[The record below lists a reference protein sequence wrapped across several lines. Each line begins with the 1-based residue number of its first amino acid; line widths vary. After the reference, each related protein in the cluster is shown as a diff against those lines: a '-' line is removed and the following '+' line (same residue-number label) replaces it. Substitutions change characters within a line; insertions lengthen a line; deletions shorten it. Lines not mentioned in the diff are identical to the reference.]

1 MSKEDPTGLAS
12 CPPGAYCVNVP
23 PPKPSEPGNPGA
35 DITNGAPQ
43 AGNRLVAAELRAA
56 AQGRNSPPARSLA
69 ERGFMAATGASVAAD
84 GTVTLTFG
92 STAEG
97 IAVTGAMANPVGVA
111 VATIVFILKP
121 TSTSANDTTQGC
133 GGPCDAQAPGATPP
147 NLAPP
152 NADRDAALAAAKAA
166 AGIVDDHAPEVLPN
180 YGKNPGLDS
189 KPIPDS
195 EILRYL
201 DKDLNVQDIGHDYG
215 GHQYPDDPSQNRG
228 PHFNYPLGGGHYDY
242 DSPGIPFNS
251 GYFPKGS
258 Q

>member
-1 MSKEDPTGLAS
+1 MSKSDPTGLEDITVQ
-12 CPPGAYCVNVP
+12 GK
-23 PPKPSEPGNPGA
+23 KPEEGNPA
-35 DITNGAPQ
+35 AAITNGAPQ

-56 AQGRNSPPARSLA
+56 AQGPNSPAARSLREA
-69 ERGFMAATGASVAAD
+69 GFLAATGAAVSSN
-84 GTVTLTFG
+84 GSVTLTFG
-92 STAEG
+92 SVAEG
-97 IAVTGAMANPVGVA
+97 LAITVNPVGLA
-111 VATIVFILKP
+111 VASIVFSLAP
-121 TSTSANDTTQGC
+121 TSTSANDTIDGHR
-133 GGPCDAQAPGATPP
+133 GDAQAPGATPP